1 MKYFVT
7 KPTLF
12 YKKLDYTKKNGTE
25 DRSDNN
31 K

>member
-7 KPTLF
+7 KPTIF
-12 YKKLDYTKKNGTE
+12 YKKLDYTKNPGTE